1 MFLPTHLFWWW
12 SNKANVRHQNWF
24 GKLYAEKLT
33 DIFLYSSARD
43 PLLNMN
49 RDANHYELFVVYTN
63 FHCFFVTTSGEVETT
78 NSKKAHAVFGRGRVF
93 ASNVAEFGRMTQIQ
107 KRCGSFGRALDH
119 KQNEN
124 CMWLSKLAI
133 GTKILRTKRSAKS
146 ENFLYWC
153 LTYLHIVVERGV
165 CQIR

>member
-1 MFLPTHLFWWW
+1 M
-12 SNKANVRHQNWF
+12 RHQNWF

-93 ASNVAEFGRMTQIQ
+93 VSNAAVFSPGLFSVGAPDAHIFNPDAG
-107 KRCGSFGRALDH
+107 
-119 KQNEN
+119 
-124 CMWLSKLAI
+124 
-133 GTKILRTKRSAKS
+133 ILTPTLVFQPRRSY
-146 ENFLYWC
+146 F
-153 LTYLHIVVERGV
+153 
-165 CQIR
+165 